1 MNKKIFKIIPALIS
15 ALCLIGGNVRHVAAE
30 DQISNPTIISEKEYF
45 VERDMD
51 TLLEMASPIQTYALD
66 VDSSTNI
73 YEIEQLERETIYTD
87 GTIERDY
94 VTDYIALYDYT
105 LENREDHSTGAYDIA
120 ITFSAYSTRYVN
132 ASQPAVY
139 EAERLNYITTR
150 FNDAGTNSIYVS
162 KIEMTTH
169 GEPNLG
175 DQVIYRN
182 RTINNPSSGTTYSL
196 NSDDSRL
203 VTNPPTISNTYGAV
217 VYTFSNGVS
226 TDMYDL
232 WAIMMADERF

>member
-1 MNKKIFKIIPALIS
+1 
-15 ALCLIGGNVRHVAAE
+15 
-30 DQISNPTIISEKEYF
+30 
-45 VERDMD
+45 MD

-94 VTDYIALYDYT
+94 VTDYIAL
-105 LENREDHSTGAYDIA
+105 YDIA

-203 VTNPPTISNTYGAV
+203 VTSPPTISNTYGAV